1 MNTPDAKAG
10 THNGIPRWSPPS
22 LPITGSEARFPVRRI
37 YCVGRNYAEHA
48 REMGGNP
55 EREPPFFFMKPADAV
70 VTDGRMDYPPKTAD
84 LQHEVELVVALARG
98 GRDIPADTALDCV
111 FGYAVGLDMTRRD
124 IQGELKAKG
133 RSWEMGKA
141 FDQSAPISPIVPA
154 SRIGHPQR
162 GAITLA
168 VNSQPRQH
176 GDLADMIW
184 PVADIIANLSG
195 YVTLLPGD
203 LIFTGTPAGVGKVER
218 GDRLEGAVEGVG
230 SLSVTIIG

>member
-1 MNTPDAKAG
+1 MNTI
-10 THNGIPRWSPPS
+10 IPSWELPS
-22 LPITGSEARFPVRRI
+22 VPVVGSEARFPVRRI

-70 VTDGRMDYPPKTAD
+70 FTGERMNYPSKTAD

-98 GRDIPADTALDCV
+98 GRDIPAAAALDCV

-141 FDQSAPISPIVPA
+141 FDQSAPISSIMPA

-162 GAITLA
+162 GAITLK
-168 VNSQPRQH
+168 VNSQSRQH
-176 GDLADMIW
+176 GDLSDMIW

-195 YVTLLPGD
+195 YVTLQPGD
-203 LIFTGTPAGVGKVER
+203 LIFTGTPAGVGRVAP
-218 GDRLEGAVEGVG
+218 GDRLEGTVEGVG
-230 SLSVTIIG
+230 SLSVAIAGNMATERS

>member
-1 MNTPDAKAG
+1 MNTPNTETG
-10 THNGIPRWSPPS
+10 TRNDMPSWSPPAVPVS
-22 LPITGSEARFPVRRI
+22 GSEVPFPVRRI

-55 EREPPFFFMKPADAV
+55 EREPPFFFMKPADAI
-70 VTDGRMDYPPKTAD
+70 VTDGRMAYPSKTAD
-84 LQHEVELVVALARG
+84 LQHEIELVVALARG
-98 GRDIPADTALDCV
+98 GRDIPVAVALDCV

-124 IQGELKAKG
+124 LQGELKAKG

-141 FDQSAPISPIVPA
+141 FDQSAPISAIVPA
-154 SRIGHPQR
+154 GRIGHPRR
-162 GAITLA
+162 GAITLS

-203 LIFTGTPAGVGKVER
+203 LIFTGTPAGVGRVER
-218 GDRLEGAVEGVG
+218 GDRLQGAVAGVG
-230 SLSVTIIG
+230 ELALTIVG

>member
-1 MNTPDAKAG
+1 MNTI
-10 THNGIPRWSPPS
+10 IPSWELPS
-22 LPITGSEARFPVRRI
+22 VPVVGSEARFPVRRI

-70 VTDGRMDYPPKTAD
+70 FTGERMDYPSKTDD

-98 GRDIPADTALDCV
+98 GCDIPAASALDCV

-141 FDQSAPISPIVPA
+141 FDQSAPISSIMPA

-162 GAITLA
+162 GAITLK
-168 VNSQPRQH
+168 VNSQSRQH
-176 GDLADMIW
+176 GDLSDMIW

-195 YVTLLPGD
+195 YVTLQPGD
-203 LIFTGTPAGVGKVER
+203 LIFTGTPAGVGRVAP
-218 GDRLEGAVEGVG
+218 GDRLEGTVEGVG
-230 SLSVTIIG
+230 TLSVTIGGKMAAA

>member
-1 MNTPDAKAG
+1 MNTPDAKTG
-10 THNGIPRWSPPS
+10 TRNGMPQWSPPS
-22 LPITGSEARFPVRRI
+22 LPIVGNEARFPVRRI

-55 EREPPFFFMKPADAV
+55 DREPPFFFMKPADAV
-70 VTDGRMDYPPKTAD
+70 VTDGRMDYPSKTAD

-230 SLSVTIIG
+230 SLSVSIVG

>member
-1 MNTPDAKAG
+1 MNTI
-10 THNGIPRWSPPS
+10 IPPWALPS
-22 LPITGSEARFPVRRI
+22 VPVVGSEAQFPVRRV

-55 EREPPFFFMKPADAV
+55 DREPPFFFMKPADAV
-70 VTDGRMDYPPKTAD
+70 FTGERMEYPSKTAD
-84 LQHEVELVVALARG
+84 LQHEVELVAALARG
-98 GRDIPADTALDCV
+98 GRDIPAAAALDCV

-141 FDQSAPISPIVPA
+141 FDQSAPISSIMPA

-168 VNSQPRQH
+168 VNSQSRQH
-176 GDLADMIW
+176 GDLSDMIW

-195 YVTLLPGD
+195 YVTLQPGD
-203 LIFTGTPAGVGKVER
+203 LIFTGTPAGVGRVMP
-218 GDRLEGAVEGVG
+218 GDRLEGSIEGVG
-230 SLSVTIIG
+230 TLSVTIGGNMAAART